1 LRPGF
6 RPGAGITTDERLGVF
21 GVRPL
26 DQAPHALGSSLGSSL
41 GASLGASL
49 AVAPDALDVSRGFAE
64 DATVV
69 REDGRS
75 PVELRQDD

>member
-6 RPGAGITTDERLGVF
+6 RPGAGITTHERLGVF

-26 DQAPHALGSSLGSSL
+26 DQAPHALGSSL